1 LVEQVVVNDRN
12 VEDIVWAP
20 PGRPFFAEVGAE
32 RRWEYPQGGLRAHPP
47 TDSVGLAYY
56 AEAAESRGSL

>member
-12 VEDIVWAP
+12 VEDIVWTP
-20 PGRPFFAEVGAE
+20 PARPFFEKQ
-32 RRWEYPQGGLRAHPP
+32 REYPQGGLRAHPS